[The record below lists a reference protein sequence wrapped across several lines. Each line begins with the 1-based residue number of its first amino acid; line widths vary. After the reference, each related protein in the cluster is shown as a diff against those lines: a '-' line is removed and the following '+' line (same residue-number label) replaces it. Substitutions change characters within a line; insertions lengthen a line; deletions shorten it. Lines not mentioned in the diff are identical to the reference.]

1 MSIYLSGSLAPSPSK
16 DLLQYS
22 FGFLSREKIN
32 LDSIKENN
40 IKSVDQNQNDQ
51 YFGQNS
57 FDNLYKNNQTS
68 LMALLFF
75 L

>member
-1 MSIYLSGSLAPSPSK
+1 MPIFLSGSLAPSPPK
-16 DLLQYS
+16 DLYS
-22 FGFLSREKIN
+22 FGFLLEEKIN
-32 LDSIKENN
+32 LDGTKENK
-40 IKSVDQNQNDQ
+40 IKSVYQNQNDQ